1 LLIFCWYRY
10 IINEL
15 RKINVVDKLNRELVV
30 DILQSIVE
38 IVTYGDRHDSSI
50 FEYEPSFSLVYNL
63 QYFDDSS
70 VRLFPLSLFRCFM
83 EYQVLAEF
91 VRVLKISKDSKI
103 EAPLLQY
110 LSIMIQ
116 NLDSE
121 HAIYYCFS
129 NEYVNSIITHQFDFE
144 GGDLAPY
151 YISFLRAVSYKLN
164 RDTLCLLVKVQE
176 DTVVSFPLYSE
187 ALKFAQHGEKMIQ
200 TAVRALTLNVYNVGD
215 DMVFQYLTTP
225 PVSKYF
231 SDLVLSMRE
240 QCIHIDG
247 LVQATKEVG
256 AHERRKEV
264 VLETDKFVD
273 DLYYLKD
280 ILSVGDSRLS
290 RIVLQNLFGSLV
302 FPILFPLLQLDE
314 NNGPNLS
321 VATSLYIVS
330 RLLQI
335 VDDKDMV
342 DSVASFILYPYAISN
357 LGITGMEKRAEG
369 TSQTENLVSHVYR
382 SEELVCSG
390 PESERA
396 QKMDISCLFEH
407 LHELMSSISQPFS
420 NTWDNIQTER
430 GRIDLYLFT
439 DNHSQLLAALYLFIV
454 LAESKDLDPLLAS
467 VIGLSQNINMQK
479 GVMLSNGSLS
489 HIVDGSI
496 FLRHFPQILNG
507 LLKILSYKQ
516 PFPVVTQWHTGWF
529 LRKLLIFHERRLTD
543 LDFQSFNVWI

>member
-1 LLIFCWYRY
+1 MWRSLWRSVDRFSLQYFKY

-15 RKINVVDKLNRELVV
+15 RKINVVDKLNKEFVV

-38 IVTYGDRHDSSI
+38 IVTYGDKHDSSI
-50 FEYEPSFSLVYNL
+50 FE
-63 QYFDDSS
+63 
-70 VRLFPLSLFRCFM
+70 CFM

-116 NLDSE
+116 NMDN
-121 HAIYYCFS
+121 YCFS
-129 NEYVNSIITHQFDFE
+129 NEYVNSIISHQFEFE

-151 YISFLRAVSYKLN
+151 YISFLRAVSCKLN
-164 RDTLCLLVKVQE
+164 RDTLCLFVKVQE

-200 TAVRALTLNVYNVGD
+200 TAVRALTLNVYNVSD

-225 PVSKYF
+225 PASKYF
-231 SDLVLSMRE
+231 LDLVLSMRE
-240 QCIHIDG
+240 QCIHLDG
-247 LVQATKEVG
+247 LVQATKELG
-256 AHERRKEV
+256 ARERRKEL

-290 RIVLQNLFGSLV
+290 RLVLQNLFSLLV
-302 FPILFPLLQLDE
+302 FPILFPLLQLGE
-314 NNGPNLS
+314 NDGPTLS
-321 VATSLYIVS
+321 VVTSLYIVS
-330 RLLQI
+330 HLLQI

-342 DSVASFILYPYAISN
+342 NSVASFILYPYTISN
-357 LGITGMEKRAEG
+357 FGITGKEKRAEG
-369 TSQTENLVSHVYR
+369 ASQTENLVNHFNKG
-382 SEELVCSG
+382 EELVCTG
-390 PESERA
+390 PESEIA
-396 QKMDISCLFEH
+396 EKMDISCLFEH
-407 LHELMSSISQPFS
+407 LRELMSSISQPFS
-420 NTWDNIQTER
+420 NTSGNIQTER
-430 GRIDLYLFT
+430 GGIDLYLFT

-454 LAESKDLDPLLAS
+454 LAESKDLDPLLTL

-479 GVMLSNGSLS
+479 EVMLSNGSLS

-507 LLKILSYKQ
+507 LFKILSYKQ

-529 LRKLLIFHERRLTD
+529 LQKLLVFQERRLVD